1 MKIPISLSLKD
12 TGKILHNRFVLYF
25 VLFLALADLLF
36 LAIGREFV
44 SVAIFILSGFVTS
57 FFSKN
62 MMVVMCVAMVITN
75 ILKYGSDIRLQE
87 GLKEGNADAVATDA
101 KAKAATAAKDDK
113 AAAADTAAKAAAAA
127 TDADTKA
134 EEEKATE
141 DEKVAVKDAMTPEQ
155 VEKFKENMEKL
166 QAYEPLFKSM
176 DKLMEK
182 TSELFSMD
190 FSPLKK

>member
-36 LAIGREFV
+36 LAMGREFV

-87 GLKEGNADAVATDA
+87 GLKESVDA
-101 KAKAATAAKDDK
+101 KAAPDEKAAKDDK
-113 AAAADTAAKAAAAA
+113 TAAAAAAAKAAAAA

-134 EEEKATE
+134 EDEKATE
-141 DEKVAVKDAMTPEQ
+141 DEKTTVKDAMTPEQ

>member
-1 MKIPISLSLKD
+1 MRNALD

-36 LAIGREFV
+36 LAMGREFV
-44 SVAIFILSGFVTS
+44 SVSIFILSGFVTS

-75 ILKYGSDIRLQE
+75 ILKYGTDIRIQE
-87 GLKEGNADAVATDA
+87 GLKEGADTTDKATNADKPADA
-101 KAKAATAAKDDK
+101 KAV
-113 AAAADTAAKAAAAA
+113 ADSKVV
-127 TDADTKA
+127 ADTKA
-134 EEEKATE
+134 AVDEKDEKA
-141 DEKVAVKDAMTPEQ
+141 DADKKTTTGDMTPEQ
-155 VEKFKENMEKL
+155 VAQFKENMEKL

-182 TSELFSMD
+182 TSELLSMD
-190 FSPLKK
+190 FSAMKK

>member
-12 TGKILHNRFVLYF
+12 TGKILHNRYVLYF

-36 LAIGREFV
+36 LAMGREFV

-87 GLKEGNADAVATDA
+87 GLKESVDAKAAPDAKATKTASATDAKDATATDA
-101 KAKAATAAKDDK
+101 KAKAAT
-113 AAAADTAAKAAAAA
+113 
-127 TDADTKA
+127 DADTKA
-134 EEEKATE
+134 EDEKATE
-141 DEKVAVKDAMTPEQ
+141 DEKTTVNDAMTPEQ

>member
-1 MKIPISLSLKD
+1 MSLSLKD

-36 LAIGREFV
+36 LAMGREFV
-44 SVAIFILSGFVTS
+44 SVSIFILSGFVTS

-62 MMVVMCVAMVITN
+62 MMVVMCVAMVVTN
-75 ILKYGSDIRLQE
+75 ILKYGTDIRMQE
-87 GLKEGNADAVATDA
+87 GLKDAKDAKPATDA
-101 KAKAATAAKDDK
+101 KDAKPATDAKD
-113 AAAADTAAKAAAAA
+113 AKPA
-127 TDADTKA
+127 TDAKVVADVKAVADTKA
-134 EEEKATE
+134 AVDEKDEKA
-141 DEKVAVKDAMTPEQ
+141 DADKKTTAGDMTPEQ

-190 FSPLKK
+190 FSPMKK

>member
-1 MKIPISLSLKD
+1 MSLSLKD

-36 LAIGREFV
+36 LAMGREFV
-44 SVAIFILSGFVTS
+44 SVSIFILSGFVTS

-62 MMVVMCVAMVITN
+62 MMVVMCVAMVVTN
-75 ILKYGSDIRLQE
+75 ILKYGTDIRIQE
-87 GLKEGNADAVATDA
+87 GLKEG
-101 KAKAATAAKDDK
+101 
-113 AAAADTAAKAAAAA
+113 ADTTDKA
-127 TDADTKA
+127 TDADKAKDVADTKVVV
-134 EEEKATE
+134 
-141 DEKVAVKDAMTPEQ
+141 DEKDEKTDADKKTTAGDITPEQ

-190 FSPLKK
+190 FSAMKK

>member
-1 MKIPISLSLKD
+1 MKIPMSLSLKD

-36 LAIGREFV
+36 LAMGREFV
-44 SVAIFILSGFVTS
+44 SVSIFILSGFVTS

-62 MMVVMCVAMVITN
+62 MMVVMCVAMVVTN
-75 ILKYGSDIRLQE
+75 ILKYGTDIRIQE
-87 GLKEGNADAVATDA
+87 GLKEG
-101 KAKAATAAKDDK
+101 
-113 AAAADTAAKAAAAA
+113 ADTTDKA
-127 TDADTKA
+127 TDADKATDVDKAKDVADTKVVVD
-134 EEEKATE
+134 EKDEKA
-141 DEKVAVKDAMTPEQ
+141 DADKKTTAGDITPEQ

-190 FSPLKK
+190 FSAMKK